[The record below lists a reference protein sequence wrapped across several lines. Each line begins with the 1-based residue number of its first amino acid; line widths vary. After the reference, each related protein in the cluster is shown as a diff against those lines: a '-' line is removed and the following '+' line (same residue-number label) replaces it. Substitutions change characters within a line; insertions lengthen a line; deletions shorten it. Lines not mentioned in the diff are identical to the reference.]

1 MASGG
6 IRRRASYGEYM
17 TRDKHSN
24 ERIAAFVGLAV
35 ALAATI
41 GAVLWIASVA

>member
-1 MASGG
+1 
-6 IRRRASYGEYM
+6 M

-35 ALAATI
+35 ALVATI
-41 GAVLWIASVA
+41 GAVVWIASVA